1 VKVCNLNTVLY
12 ADNVNIHI
20 SEKNHKSLEKIVK
33 HELNKSITGYV
44 LTNYVSIIPKAVSCS
59 WATTTMLINHP
70 ISKQSTL
77 KYLVVIFDDKLNWKT
92 QNEKLMTQLSKSCG
106 MLFKLK
112 HHTNISVL
120 KSVYFALFHSHLLS
134 RYTLLYNRTRLIRHR
149 FNSSI
154 RLIRHF
160 FVGPG
165 RIPIFCVDFR
175 SSNSSICL
183 IRHLFL
189 YLRSVLFG

>member
-1 VKVCNLNTVLY
+1 
-12 ADNVNIHI
+12 
-20 SEKNHKSLEKIVK
+20 
-33 HELNKSITGYV
+33 
-44 LTNYVSIIPKAVSCS
+44 
-59 WATTTMLINHP
+59 MLINHP

-120 KSVYFALFHSHLLS
+120 KSVYFALFHSDLLS
-134 RYTLLYNRTRLIRHR
+134 RYTLLYSRTRLIRHR

-160 FVGPG
+160 FVGPS